1 MLMEGYSLVQKEEIA
16 DFHFPT
22 EEVLIKKLD
31 LKEREGALERANA
44 LGNLEHQKVRIY
56 FSDAEGSK
64 VVETTIWGVTDRAI
78 LLKKNILLPK
88 HRILKLEI

>member
-1 MLMEGYSLVQKEEIA
+1 MLMEGFSLVQKEEIA

-22 EEVLIKKLD
+22 EEVLKKKLE
-31 LKEREGALERANA
+31 LKEREGSLDRAIA

-56 FSDAEGSK
+56 FSDEQGPK
-64 VVETTIWGVTDRAI
+64 VVETTIWGITDKAI
-78 LLKKNILLPK
+78 LLKKNVLLPK